1 MAPRSPTI
9 AVAQI
14 ARVIDVANE
23 QRPCRTRQSPLGMAP
38 KAKILVPNGQQLGV
52 NRTVRR
58 VADGATLAQCGM
70 FKYKGPGLF
79 SVALGARFI

>member
-1 MAPRSPTI
+1 MF
-9 AVAQI
+9 
-14 ARVIDVANE
+14 DVANE
-23 QRPCRTRQSPLGMAP
+23 KGPSRTRQPPLGMASQ
-38 KAKILVPNGQQLGV
+38 AKILVPNGQQLRV
-52 NRTVRR
+52 NRTMRR